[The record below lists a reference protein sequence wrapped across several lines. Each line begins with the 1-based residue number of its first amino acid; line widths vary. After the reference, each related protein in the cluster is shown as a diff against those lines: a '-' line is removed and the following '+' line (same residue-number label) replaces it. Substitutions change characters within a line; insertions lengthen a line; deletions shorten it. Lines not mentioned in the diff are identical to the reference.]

1 MPNRKYSINYINSH
15 KIVGIRK
22 ILFFIGKLLYYLII
36 FEFIYFAFFLIGYL
50 IELLI

>member
-1 MPNRKYSINYINSH
+1 MSNRRYSINYINSY

-22 ILFFIGKLLYYLII
+22 TLFFIGRLLYYLII
-36 FEFIYFAFFLIGYL
+36 FEFIYFAFFLITYL